1 MMLSRLTF
9 ALLLG
14 AGAVSAADTQDPLVA
29 QGAYLSKVG
38 DCAACHT
45 AEGGQKYAGGLAFK
59 TPFGVIYSTNISSDK
74 SQGIGSYS
82 YEDFYEVMHN
92 GNAPKGRLYPAM
104 PYTSYHM
111 VTAEDMKALYA
122 YFMQTRPA
130 ATPNRDNEVGFPF
143 NVRTGLVFWN
153 LVAHED
159 SPFQPDPAKSSNWN
173 RGRYLVDGLGHCGEC
188 HTPRDT
194 FMAMDGSR
202 YLKGAMIEGVM
213 TPEITATELRR
224 QGWTHDSLTRLL
236 RKGYS
241 VKGGVFAGMYP
252 VVEKSFAYLT
262 DEDMHAVTS
271 YLLGSDTPLPEPAP
285 KPVTMDASHP
295 GYGLYRDYCA
305 GCHGQEGQGKPNVT
319 PSMYTN
325 ATLDQAS
332 ATNTLAVLLRGIPA
346 QSYSQTER
354 FAPMPSYAK
363 ELNDQQLADLVNFLR
378 QTWAHQ
384 PSALSADDIKTLKK
398 EIVEAHD
405 E

>member
-14 AGAVSAADTQDPLVA
+14 AGTVHGAEAQDPLVA

-45 AEGGQKYAGGLAFK
+45 TEGGQKYAGGLGFE
-59 TPFGVIYSTNISSDK
+59 TPFGVVYSTNISSDK
-74 SQGIGSYS
+74 TQGIGQYS
-82 YEDFYEVMHN
+82 YEQFREVMHN
-92 GNAPKGRLYPAM
+92 GDAPKGRLYPAM
-104 PYTSYHM
+104 PYTSYHL
-111 VTAEDMKALYA
+111 VTDEDMKALYA
-122 YFMQTRPA
+122 YFMQTKPA
-130 ATPNRDNEVGFPF
+130 ATPNRDNGVSFPF
-143 NVRTGLVFWN
+143 NIRTGLLAWN
-153 LVAHED
+153 LVEHDD

-188 HTPRDT
+188 HTPRNV
-194 FMAMDGSR
+194 FMGMDQAN
-202 YLKGAMIEGVM
+202 YLKGNMIEGVM
-213 TPEITATELRR
+213 APEITATELRR
-224 QGWTHDSLTRLL
+224 QGWTHDSLTKLL

-241 VKGGVFAGMYP
+241 VKGSVFAGMYP

-271 YLLGSDTPLPEPAP
+271 YLLDSDTPLPVPTP
-285 KPVTMDASHP
+285 KPVTLDNAHP
-295 GYGLYRDYCA
+295 GYALYNSYCA

-325 ATLDQAS
+325 ATLDQKTP
-332 ATNTLAVLLRGIPA
+332 TNTLAVLLRGIPA

-363 ELNDQQLADLVNFLR
+363 ELNEQQLADLVNFLR

-384 PSALSADDIKTLKK
+384 PSTLSADDIKALRQ
-398 EIVEAHD
+398 EIVGTHD

>member
-14 AGAVSAADTQDPLVA
+14 AGTVHGADAQDPLVA
-29 QGAYLSKVG
+29 QGAYLSRVG

-45 AEGGQKYAGGLAFK
+45 AEGGQKYAGGLGFE
-59 TPFGVIYSTNISSDK
+59 TPFGVVYSTNISSDK
-74 SQGIGSYS
+74 TQGIGQYS
-82 YEDFYEVMHN
+82 YEQFREVMHN
-92 GNAPKGRLYPAM
+92 GDAPSGRLYPAM
-104 PYTSYHM
+104 PYTSYHL
-111 VTAEDMKALYA
+111 VTDEDMKALYA

-130 ATPNRDNEVGFPF
+130 ATPNRDNDVSFPF
-143 NVRTGLVFWN
+143 NIRTGLMAWN
-153 LVAHED
+153 LVAHDD
-159 SPFQPDPAKSSNWN
+159 SPFQPDPAKSNNWN

-188 HTPRDT
+188 HTPRNV
-194 FMAMDGSR
+194 FMAMDETN
-202 YLKGAMIEGVM
+202 YLKGNMIEGVM
-213 TPEITATELRR
+213 APEITATELRR
-224 QGWTHDSLTRLL
+224 QGWTHDSLTKLL

-271 YLLGSDTPLPEPAP
+271 YLLGSDIPLPVPEP
-285 KPVTMDASHP
+285 KPVRLDSAHP
-295 GYGLYRDYCA
+295 GYALYNSYCA

-325 ATLDQAS
+325 ATLDQKTP
-332 ATNTLAVLLRGIPA
+332 TNTLAVLLRGIPA

-363 ELNDQQLADLVNFLR
+363 ELNEQQLADLVNFLR

-384 PSALSADDIKTLKK
+384 PSTLTADDIKALRQ
-398 EIVEAHD
+398 EIVGGHD

>member
-74 SQGIGSYS
+74 NQGIGSYS

-104 PYTSYHM
+104 PYTSYHL
-111 VTAEDMKALYA
+111 VTDEDMKALYA

-159 SPFQPDPAKSSNWN
+159 NQFQPDPAKSSNWN

-213 TPEITATELRR
+213 APEITATELRR

-332 ATNTLAVLLRGIPA
+332 ATNTLAVLLRGIPT

-384 PSALSADDIKTLKK
+384 PSALSVDDIKTLKK

>member
-14 AGAVSAADTQDPLVA
+14 AATVQAAEAQDPLVA
-29 QGAYLSKVG
+29 QGAYLAKVG

-45 AEGGQKYAGGLAFK
+45 AEGGQQYAGGLGFE

-74 SQGIGSYS
+74 NQGIGQYS
-82 YEDFYEVMHN
+82 YEQFREVMHN
-92 GNAPKGRLYPAM
+92 GDAPKGRLYPAM
-104 PYTSYHM
+104 PYTSYHL
-111 VTAEDMKALYA
+111 VTDEDMKALYA

-130 ATPNRDNEVGFPF
+130 ATPNRDNDVSFPF
-143 NVRTGLVFWN
+143 NIRTGLMAWN
-153 LVAHED
+153 LVAHD
-159 SPFQPDPAKSSNWN
+159 DNPFQPDPAKSENWN

-188 HTPRDT
+188 HTPRNI
-194 FMAMDGSR
+194 FMAMDETH
-202 YLKGAMIEGVM
+202 YLKGSMIEGVM
-213 TPEITATELRR
+213 APEITATELRR

-271 YLLGSDTPLPEPAP
+271 YLLDSDTPLPVPTP
-285 KPVTMDASHP
+285 KPVRLDSAHP
-295 GYGLYRDYCA
+295 GYALYNSYCA

-325 ATLDQAS
+325 ATLDQKT

-354 FAPMPSYAK
+354 FAPMPSYAGDLD
-363 ELNDQQLADLVNFLR
+363 EQQLADLVNFLR

-384 PSALSADDIKTLKK
+384 PSALTADDIKALKQT
-398 EIVEAHD
+398 ILGGQD

>member
-14 AGAVSAADTQDPLVA
+14 TGAVHAADAQDSLVA

-45 AEGGQKYAGGLAFK
+45 AEGGQKYAGGLGFE
-59 TPFGVIYSTNISSDK
+59 TPFGVVYSTNISSDK
-74 SQGIGSYS
+74 THGIGQYS
-82 YEDFYEVMHN
+82 YEQFREVMHN
-92 GNAPKGRLYPAM
+92 GDAPKGRLYPAM
-104 PYTSYHM
+104 PYTSYHL
-111 VTAEDMKALYA
+111 VTDEDMKALYA
-122 YFMQTRPA
+122 YFMQTKPA
-130 ATPNRDNEVGFPF
+130 ATPNRDNGVSFPF
-143 NVRTGLVFWN
+143 NIRTGLLAWN

-159 SPFQPDPAKSSNWN
+159 SAFQPDPAKSSNWN

-188 HTPRDT
+188 HTPRNV
-194 FMAMDGSR
+194 FMGMDEAN
-202 YLKGAMIEGVM
+202 YLKGSMIEGVM
-213 TPEITATELRR
+213 APEITATELRR
-224 QGWTHDSLTRLL
+224 QGWTHDSLTKLL

-271 YLLGSDTPLPEPAP
+271 YLLDSDTPLPVPEP
-285 KPVTMDASHP
+285 KPVTLDSTHP
-295 GYGLYRDYCA
+295 GYALYNSYCA

-325 ATLDQAS
+325 ATLDQKTP
-332 ATNTLAVLLRGIPA
+332 TNTLAVLLRGIPA

-363 ELNDQQLADLVNFLR
+363 ELSEQQLADLVNFLR

-384 PSALSADDIKTLKK
+384 PSTLTADDIKTLRQ
-398 EIVEAHD
+398 EIVGTHD